1 MELLP
6 HDVQLNINRNL
17 DEKLWNLTRLL
28 TIIKC
33 EINAREKRTTAIE
46 QERVGKNVFSS
57 EEPLSAASLF
67 AGQKSKPLCVFCKKP
82 HWSDKC
88 RTISDPSSRK
98 QFLKQGGY
106 CFLCLKED
114 HKIRDCKRKKGC
126 FYCKGLHNS
135 AICSERQKKDDK
147 NNEDSPSRTTNNSAT
162 CHVQNQLTPVVLLQT
177 AAVILENPNTKQQ
190 VKMKVLL
197 DAGSQKTYIS
207 ERIRK
212 CLNLSTEAVE
222 DVNFSTFGNLQTL
235 SKSIDRVLVAV
246 KTNNQENILIKALR
260 LPMLCFLISS
270 PSITFLKGQFEKFH
284 GIEFVDKGS
293 EKDIDLLIG
302 PDLHWS
308 FVMRN
313 IVKSRESGGLV
324 AIETKFECD

>member
-1 MELLP
+1 M
-6 HDVQLNINRNL
+6 IG
-17 DEKLWNLTRLL
+17 TRRIPLVERL
-28 TIIKC
+28 KPFSNASRAKP
-33 EINAREKRTTAIE
+33 INAPT
-46 QERVGKNVFSS
+46 
-57 EEPLSAASLF
+57 
-67 AGQKSKPLCVFCKKP
+67 
-82 HWSDKC
+82 
-88 RTISDPSSRK
+88 
-98 QFLKQGGY
+98 
-106 CFLCLKED
+106 
-114 HKIRDCKRKKGC
+114 
-126 FYCKGLHNS
+126 
-135 AICSERQKKDDK
+135 
-147 NNEDSPSRTTNNSAT
+147 
-162 CHVQNQLTPVVLLQT
+162 VLLQT

-246 KTNNQENILIKALR
+246 KTNNQENILIRALR

-324 AIETKFECD
+324 VIETKFECD